1 MLTRSD
7 KIALTLLAIGLTFY
21 AGAKHAMPSFQF
33 DTYLANDGSYA
44 TNDTVHV
51 AFTQR
56 AQGLDLSTSPVLVYA
71 REMGSTN
78 AAEWAELLPRRMFPA
93 FPADYTL
100 ANATNY
106 NYAVYVDYVPP
117 PTVHTNGVWQ
127 MRGIE
132 LPDSGFAFPNTSI
145 RKE

>member
-1 MLTRSD
+1 MLTREN
-7 KIALTLLAIGLTFY
+7 KIALTLFAIGLTLY
-21 AGAKHAMPSFQF
+21 AGAKHAVPSVVF
-33 DTYLANDGSYA
+33 DSYLADAGSYA
-44 TNDTVHV
+44 TNSTVHI

-56 AQGLDLSTSPVLVYA
+56 AVGLDLSTSPVLVYA
-71 REMGSTN
+71 REMAATN
-78 AAEWAELLPRRMFPA
+78 AADWSELSPRRMFPA
-93 FPADYTL
+93 FPADYVL
-100 ANATNY
+100 ENATNY
-106 NYAVYVDYVPP
+106 NYAVYVDFVPP

>member
-21 AGAKHAMPSFQF
+21 AGAKHAMPSFAF

-44 TNDTVHV
+44 TNSTVHV

-78 AAEWAELLPRRMFPA
+78 AEDWMELLPRRMFPA

-117 PTVHTNGVWQ
+117 PPVHTNGVWQ

>member
-1 MLTRSD
+1 MKRSD